1 MNKRFIALM
10 LLLMALPAARLM
22 AQDGD
27 GIEEGGGGGDD
38 GGGGSSGG
46 SSSDDDVLDG
56 EWRDDGNWWWTEE
69 EDDENCEPD
78 TSPPWLIFNMQP
90 YDVEVDCP
98 DAVPDAPDVMAW
110 DSCDY
115 SVVVSS
121 SDITN
126 YNAANLPVSVVRS
139 WSATD
144 SAGKSSTWIQLIR
157 IRDTE
162 YPVIDIKSEIE
173 VQVDAA
179 VGQAKMPDFSGHA
192 TDDSGYPYPVVTQ
205 TPGPGETYLIGE
217 RQRVSLVAKDGCG
230 REASNSFTVIFVCGG
245 CPGSCSAGNGTPENA
260 CVSLN
265 LSLGQLAN
273 GRPAGHLTLFAQ
285 RPSARI
291 FTPEALRYYKEGMGA
306 ETVRDTNGWLRQIHS
321 ADVLVD
327 IVTNNGYRFSYDIRI
342 YSPSNWGSPGQSGL
356 YVPSG
361 PEYVT
366 WRIFAPETLPFNG
379 GTIVNSNR
387 VMLSKVK
394 GGADTRYEYLYDEG
408 RQGWRLTSGMQ
419 FHHLN
424 RGYYWDHGLK
434 VESRYS
440 TTSGATRT
448 ETYAIAASTSSP
460 VAYLEVK
467 EYRKFPWGEAWTKSI
482 QGEGASA
489 RTTERGYYED
499 PLLPS
504 RYARLAWERQPDG
517 NFAWYD
523 YDDQGRVVM
532 EARACKDVDVPVLE
546 SNALMA
552 AAAIT
557 LYDFAPVDP
566 ADDGT
571 AQSRKPRTVTELAAN
586 QIGSKTYFSFVVCA
600 NGEIQEIKEECST
613 NGAAYGAAGNRRTR
627 TTYYSDVEELWPS
640 HVKSV
645 EYPDGRLDRYV
656 LERGTYEGGDLVPGT
671 FTVGTGDYVRTTL
684 IHGTMLHTDGT
695 GKTTR
700 EVSVRRVPG
709 GDVLRE
715 THVFGGDGDHCVD
728 WTVRNYDDQ
737 GHLVAERFANGLS
750 RIAQWSD
757 CCGKESDV
765 DVDGT
770 RTFYEYDA
778 LNRLATRTKAGLPK
792 IAFSNAPGY
801 PEQPDI
807 VTSYVYDGAGNVVEE
822 IQKAVLIQTI
832 QTSAG
837 VITQKIEKAEISS
850 HARFDLAGR
859 QLETRDASQLLTRY
873 EYAAGGCI
881 ATVIRPGGAT
891 EITENYPDGRVKS
904 VTGTGVV
911 PRFYDYGVDPD
922 GFQWTLAHTGASNSP
937 MWEKTA
943 TDMLGRT
950 VKEEKPGFG
959 GTLLT
964 TTYDYNDMSQLV
976 AVRQWEGNPPAAQ
989 IGTATLYEYDELGDQ
1004 IRTAQDV
1011 NGNGAIDLAGPDR
1024 VTETKTRIATLSGER
1039 WWETISRVYAADGSS
1054 NFVTTSVQRRPMTG
1068 ESSGSSAMD
1077 SESVDIRGNKTATTH
1092 EIDPAQR
1099 IVTIRQNPPDSTVDA
1114 VTVVRN
1120 GLVHSTRPSI
1130 WRDPTYFAYD
1140 GLGRQVM
1147 VTDPRTGE
1155 HLTSYD
1161 GNNRIEGTRDGAGNW
1176 MCYQYDPDTGL
1187 RTCVFDAYSNAT
1199 HTAYDL
1205 QGRPTNVWGATY
1217 PIAYEYDAY
1226 GRMAVMKTWRDTN
1239 AAPDVTRWFYD
1250 EAIGLLTNKVY
1261 ADGNGTTFEYDVAGR
1276 LTKRTWARG
1285 VSTEYAYDVLG
1296 QLTNIDYSDGTPDV
1310 SFTYDRMGRQVTV
1323 TDALGTRTNVYASAA
1338 LDLVAECLPDGQT
1351 LARSCDS
1358 FGRPSGIA
1366 LSNGYRVAY
1375 AYDDASRF
1383 MAITSSVN
1391 AVTTAVQY
1399 AYLAQS
1405 DLVSGWTIRDPSN
1418 SSAPS
1423 LDLKRVFEPGRDLV
1437 SSIVA
1442 TNSTGYVAQYH
1453 YANDRLGRRFVRKD
1467 AIGETTVTNVFG
1479 YNSLSE
1485 LDVAVMGTNQFG
1497 YQYDAIGNRQAA
1509 IDNVSTN
1516 VYEANALNQYTSILP
1531 ADETLAYDA
1540 DGNMISDGT
1549 LSYSW
1554 DAENRLVEIRPA
1566 ATNAGSKMVQYL
1578 YDYQGRRVG
1587 KRTFAWGT
1595 FGGNDGWYWADGR
1608 YFVYD
1613 GWNLIGEYE
1622 PPARPATLVPYA
1634 SATNMFLLGVGGAT
1648 NACYV
1653 WGLDLSGSL
1662 QGAGG
1667 VGGLLFRSVPDSNA
1681 YDYAFC
1687 DANGNVTGLVDT
1699 NGNAVARYDYDPYG
1713 NITSQSGDRADANS
1727 FRFSSK
1733 YWEGE
1738 LGIYYYGYRFYS
1750 PQLGRWI
1757 GRDPIEEGGGAN
1769 LYRFVGNIPI
1779 NRIDFLG
1786 LWESRVHEIKTAQW
1800 AKETG
1805 MRDRPPVW
1813 FFYYGRATDT
1823 VAWYCNGVDSGS
1835 TGPYPGQDQR
1845 YHFNRNGAEIDSRLE
1860 LRDHHLQAAKNKC
1873 DWSMGSD
1880 DYDGAA
1886 YNLGLALHSVQDY
1899 VSHGD
1904 FFVGV
1909 QGEIGWPPHNGYSQ
1923 ADNVNGLDFW
1933 TKVHLV
1939 DDESLDAEGS
1949 SDHGRATTSVLRG
1962 SDPQKKWAKFVP
1974 GPERLSYTEE
1984 RTKAVISD
1992 FIDHVKKKSKPCG
2005 ACSQFFLP

>member
-69 EDDENCEPD
+69 EDDGNCEPD
-78 TSPPWLIFNMQP
+78 TSPPWLVFNIEP
-90 YDVEVDCP
+90 CDIDVDCP
-98 DAVPDAPDVMAW
+98 DDVPEAPTVTAW
-110 DSCDY
+110 DSCDGGG
-115 SVVVSS
+115 SLSS
-121 SDITN
+121 SDVTN
-126 YNAANLPVSVVRS
+126 YNDAELPVSVFRS

-144 SAGKSSTWIQLIR
+144 NAGNSSTWRQVIN

-162 YPVIDIKSEIE
+162 YPVIDIKSEFE
-173 VQVDAA
+173 VQVDTTLGHAE
-179 VGQAKMPDFSGHA
+179 MPDFSA
-192 TDDSGYPYPVVTQ
+192 FASDDSGYPYPIVTQ
-205 TPGPGETYLIGE
+205 TPGPGGKYLVGE
-217 RQRVSLVAKDGCG
+217 RQPVTLVAEDGCG
-230 REASNSFTVIFVCGG
+230 RKATNFVNAIFVCGG
-245 CPGSCSAGNGTPENA
+245 CSGSCSIGSGTPENA

-265 LSLGQLAN
+265 LSLGRLAN
-273 GRPAGHLTLFAQ
+273 GRSAGHLSLFAQ

-306 ETVRDTNGWLRQIHS
+306 ETIRDTNGWLRQIHS
-321 ADVLVD
+321 AGVLVD
-327 IVTNNGYRFSYDIRI
+327 IVTNNGYRFSYDIRF

-366 WRIFAPETLPFNG
+366 WRIFAPETIPFNG

-394 GGADTRYEYLYDEG
+394 GGADTRYEYLYDED

-448 ETYAIAASTSSP
+448 ETYSIAASTSSP

-552 AAAIT
+552 AAAVT

-571 AQSRKPRTVTELAAN
+571 VNLRKPRTVTELAAN
-586 QIGSKTYFSFVVCA
+586 QIVSKTYFSFVACA

-627 TTYYSDVEELWPS
+627 TAYYSDEEELWPS
-640 HVKSV
+640 QVKSI

-684 IHGTMLHTDGT
+684 IHGTMLHTNGT

-715 THVFGGDGDHCVD
+715 THVFGSDGDHCVD

-737 GHLVAERFANGLS
+737 GHLVDERFANGLS
-750 RIAQWSD
+750 RCNIWSD

-770 RTFYEYDA
+770 RMFYEYDA
-778 LNRLATRTKAGLPK
+778 LNRLATRTKAGVPK
-792 IAFSNAPGY
+792 ISSATEAGY

-807 VTSYVYDGAGNVVEE
+807 VTTSVYDGAGNVVEE
-822 IQKAVLIQTI
+822 IQKAVLIQTAE
-832 QTSAG
+832 TSAG
-837 VITQKIEKAEISS
+837 VVTQKIEKAEISS
-850 HARFDLAGR
+850 RACYDLAGR
-859 QLETRDASQLLTRY
+859 QVESRDASGLVTHY
-873 EYAAGGCI
+873 EYADGGRL

-911 PRFYDYGVDPD
+911 PRFYDYGVNPD
-922 GFQWTLAHTGASNSP
+922 GSQWTMVRTGSTNSP
-937 MWEKTA
+937 MWEKTT

-950 VKEEKPGFG
+950 VNEEKPGFG

-964 TTYDYNDMSQLV
+964 TTYDYNDKSQLV

-989 IGTATLYEYDELGDQ
+989 IGTSTLYEYDEFGDQ
-1004 IRTAQDV
+1004 VRTAQDV
-1011 NGNGAIDLAGPDR
+1011 NGNGAIDLDGPDR
-1024 VTETKTRIATLSGER
+1024 VTETKTRIGTISGER
-1039 WWETISRVYAADGSS
+1039 WRETISKVYAADGSS
-1054 NFVTTSVQRRPMTG
+1054 NSVTTSVQRRPMTG
-1068 ESSGSSAMD
+1068 EGSGSSAMD
-1077 SESVDIRGNKTATTH
+1077 SESVDIRGNVTATTH

-1120 GLVHSTRPSI
+1120 GLVHSSRPSI

-1155 HLTSYD
+1155 HLTSYGIRNQID
-1161 GNNRIEGTRDGAGNW
+1161 ATRDGAGNW
-1176 MCYQYDPDTGL
+1176 THYEYDPDTGL
-1187 RTCVFDAYSNAT
+1187 RISVSNALGDMVY
-1199 HTAYDL
+1199 TAYDM
-1205 QGRPTNVWGATY
+1205 QGRPTNAWGATY

-1239 AAPDVTRWFYD
+1239 AAPDVTRWLYD
-1250 EAIGLLTNKVY
+1250 EATGLLTNKVY
-1261 ADGNGTTFEYDVAGR
+1261 ADGNGTSFEYDAAGH

-1285 VSTEYAYDVLG
+1285 VATDYAYDALG
-1296 QLTNIDYSDGTPDV
+1296 QMTNIDYSDGTPDV
-1310 SFTYDRMGRQVTV
+1310 SFTYNRMGRQVTV

-1351 LARSCDS
+1351 LARSYDS

-1391 AVTTAVQY
+1391 AVTAAVQY

-1423 LDLKRVFEPGRDLV
+1423 LDVKRVFEPGRDLV

-1467 AIGETTVTNVFG
+1467 AIGETTVTNIFG
-1479 YNSLSE
+1479 YNSRSE

-1509 IDNVSTN
+1509 IANVSTN
-1516 VYEANALNQYTSILP
+1516 VYEANALNQYTSFLP
-1531 ADETLAYDA
+1531 ADITPAYDA
-1540 DGNMISDGT
+1540 DGNMTSDGT
-1549 LSYSW
+1549 LSYVW
-1554 DAENRLVEIRPA
+1554 DAENRLAEVLSNGTTIVRNAYDFMGRRVRKETGA
-1566 ATNAGSKMVQYL
+1566 ATNAFL
-1578 YDYQGRRVG
+1578 
-1587 KRTFAWGT
+1587 
-1595 FGGNDGWYWADGR
+1595 
-1608 YFVYD
+1608 YD
-1613 GWNLIGEYE
+1613 GWTLLREDLG
-1622 PPARPATLVPYA
+1622 AATPSSRFYL
-1634 SATNMFLLGVGGAT
+1634 
-1648 NACYV
+1648 
-1653 WGLDLSGSL
+1653 WGLDLSGTL

-1667 VGGLLFRSVPDSNA
+1667 VGGLLCRIEGRDGSPSRPFFSFS
-1681 YDYAFC
+1681 

-1699 NGNAVARYDYDPYG
+1699 NGSIAARYDYDPYG
-1713 NITSQSGDRADANS
+1713 NLLTQSGDEAS
-1727 FRFSSK
+1727 SSPFRFSSK
-1733 YWEGE
+1733 YCDDETG
-1738 LGIYYYGYRFYS
+1738 LSYYGYRFYS

-1757 GRDPIEEGGGAN
+1757 GKDPIEEGGGAN

-1786 LWESRVHEIKTAQW
+1786 LWGSSVHEIKTAQW

-1823 VAWYCNGVDSGS
+1823 VAWYCNGVDGGS

-1949 SDHGRATTSVLRG
+1949 SDHGRATTSVLQG
-1962 SDPQKKWAKFVP
+1962 SDPQKQWAKFVP